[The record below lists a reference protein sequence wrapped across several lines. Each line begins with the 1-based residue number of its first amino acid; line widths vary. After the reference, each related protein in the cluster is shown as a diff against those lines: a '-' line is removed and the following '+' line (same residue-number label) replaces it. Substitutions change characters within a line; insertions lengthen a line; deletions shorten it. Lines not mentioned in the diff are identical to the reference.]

1 MYHVWCENAAR
12 PLTQTLQC
20 SRTQVL
26 VLVGTFPGTVKTPQN
41 TKKQHLQ
48 PPVLC
53 QQPTRGIH
61 LTRRV
66 IQRFRC
72 DSKGDVESWAL
83 GHILNARVV
92 VGEIHLQQCSDTRL
106 GLGHSSEQFADFIF
120 AFYQFWYFC
129 LKSFF
134 FDKEKKIQL
143 VGAGSFSSKRGVWQ
157 GHILTSHVWITRD
170 YLFLWQGST
179 RFTDWIFSNPA
190 ALQRHCKCIQWPLGT
205 MSSCLLTSITNQP
218 IIWQ

>member
-12 PLTQTLQC
+12 PWTQTLQC

-41 TKKQHLQ
+41 TQKQHLQ

-106 GLGHSSEQFADFIF
+106 GLGHSSEQFTDFIF

-134 FDKEKKIQL
+134 WQRKKTSNCLVPALSRQSEVSDRVIFWPAMYGSQRIIFSSDKDLPDSQIEYSAIQL
-143 VGAGSFSSKRGVWQ
+143 PCSVTVNAFND
-157 GHILTSHVWITRD
+157 H
-170 YLFLWQGST
+170 
-179 RFTDWIFSNPA
+179 
-190 ALQRHCKCIQWPLGT
+190 
-205 MSSCLLTSITNQP
+205 
-218 IIWQ
+218 